1 MDVNGKVVIV
11 TGASEGIGLGAAQL
25 LAARGA
31 KVALNARSKDKL
43 EKISAKLPNSLVVH
57 GDMRDEDSIRAMV
70 EKVQAHY
77 GRIDVLINNAGQAL
91 HVPVEHVKPEEYRSV
106 FQLNVIGVLVAMQ
119 AVIPLM
125 RAQGGGVIIN
135 ISSGTSKMFLP
146 NRAPYA
152 STKYALNCLS
162 LTARAELAP
171 DNIRVG
177 VVYPG
182 ITTTRFIENAARVQ
196 FAGPRRTGM
205 QPDSVEHVADKILE
219 AIETEAAEVYADSI
233 KPK

>member
-1 MDVNGKVVIV
+1 MDIKDKVVIV
-11 TGASEGIGLGAAQL
+11 TGASEGIGLAAAQL
-25 LAARGA
+25 LAAKGA

-43 EKISAKLPNSLVVH
+43 DKISADMPDSLVVH
-57 GDMRDEDSIRAMV
+57 GDMRDEKSIRAMV
-70 EKVQAHY
+70 DKVQAHY

-91 HVPVEHVKPEEYRSV
+91 HVPIEHVKLDEYRSV
-106 FQLNVIGVLVAMQ
+106 FELNVIGVLVAMQ
-119 AVIPLM
+119 AVIPIM
-125 RAQGGGVIIN
+125 RAQGGGIILN
-135 ISSGTSKMFLP
+135 ISSGTSKMYIP
-146 NRAPYA
+146 NLAPYA
-152 STKYALNCLS
+152 STKYALNCLT